1 MRRWR
6 RTLLPSTPES
16 HFLVRHPTGQLRTA
30 HRSTKPRCMA
40 LWVNYRPDN
49 SSPPAAMSL
58 NPEPAAPEEREA
70 HNLPP
75 KSFADAA
82 QEALEPPSHANGT
95 GGAAESTAQHDDVK
109 TDGPKA
115 NGVGV
120 LRIVDTDGHQDDD
133 NKSTTA
139 SAKASSKDSSSIKDQ
154 ESYEGTGI
162 DETPKSPK
170 AKTHRR
176 KGSRSSLGSVGRTYG
191 VSIKNDL
198 KNAATEAQHE
208 ASNAANEAK
217 HEAAHAATEAK
228 HEAASLETEVD
239 GARETAEKKTK
250 ARLDDAFLQEKPRLT
265 NGDTLTTVKPSHQ
278 VQLAQK
284 DSRIDRPLKRRD
296 SELKAGRQ
304 AGAGWAKSKYVRAN
318 KHSTSHPLTIPPE

>member
-1 MRRWR
+1 
-6 RTLLPSTPES
+6 
-16 HFLVRHPTGQLRTA
+16 
-30 HRSTKPRCMA
+30 MA

-70 HNLPP
+70 HHLPP

-109 TDGPKA
+109 TEGPKA

-120 LRIVDTDGHQDDD
+120 LRIVNTDGHQDDD
-133 NKSTTA
+133 NKSATE
-139 SAKASSKDSSSIKDQ
+139 SAKESSKDASSIKDQ

-208 ASNAANEAK
+208 ASNAADEAKNEAK
-217 HEAAHAATEAK
+217 NEAAHAATEAK
-228 HEAASLETEVD
+228 HEAASLKTEVD
-239 GARETAEKKTK
+239 GAREKAEQETK
-250 ARLDDAFLQEKPRLT
+250 GRLDDAFLQEKPRLT
-265 NGDTLTTVKPSHQ
+265 NGDALTTVKPSHE

-304 AGAGWAKSKYVRAN
+304 AGAGWAKSKYVRGSE
-318 KHSTSHPLTIPPE
+318 HSTSPTH